1 MNGVKQWLYLFG
13 LALIAAMVILSIYG
27 ACIGSEKAAIFFN
40 SIPLIV
46 FWALL
51 AFVLIGGMFAGLR
64 RNLFLFLMHAGCL
77 LVLAGGGWS
86 SRAALNIKRD
96 VFHRP
101 IFSKA
106 LLKIYPQQAGNVVYS
121 TDDNE
126 FYQLPFFI
134 RLDDFSISYY
144 DSSQCVSDYTS
155 KTTIIDRQKP
165 VRQKDIE
172 VNKPL
177 YFGGYHIYQHSWG
190 EDEQGRYSVFQ
201 IVSADGI
208 SLVFTGF
215 ALLAIGVAG
224 RFWKELFKH
233 KRRCEQEAGN
243 GD

>member
-1 MNGVKQWLYLFG
+1 
-13 LALIAAMVILSIYG
+13 MVILSIYG
-27 ACIGSEKAAIFFN
+27 ACLGSEKAAIFFN
-40 SIPLIV
+40 SIPAIV

-51 AFVLIGGMFAGLR
+51 AFVLISGMFAGLR
-64 RNLFLFLMHAGCL
+64 RNPFLFLMHAGCL

-96 VFHRP
+96 VFRRP

-126 FYQLPFFI
+126 FYRLPFFI

-155 KTTIIDRQKP
+155 KTTIIDCQKP
-165 VRQKDIE
+165 VRQKNIE

-201 IVSADGI
+201 IVSAEGLP
-208 SLVFTGF
+208 LVFLGF
-215 ALLAIGVAG
+215 FFIALGVAAC
-224 RFWKELFKH
+224 FWKELFK
-233 KRRCEQEAGN
+233 RASGTGQEAGN